1 MGGQVDLMV
10 ADIPVVLPFIKSGK
24 LRALAVTNARRI
36 PVLKDVPTMAELG
49 LPKVEVYNWY
59 GMLAP
64 ARTPPEIVNKLYS
77 AVGAALRSPDLKQQ
91 FEQQGVEVVAS
102 KPDEFGPFIFAESA
116 RWGALAKSVG
126 PKLD

>member
-1 MGGQVDLMV
+1 MV

-36 PVLKDVPTMAELG
+36 PILKDVPTMAELG

-64 ARTPPEIVNKLYS
+64 ARTPPEIVNKLHG
-77 AVGAALRSPDLKQQ
+77 AVSPALRSPDLKQR
-91 FEQQGVEVVAS
+91 FEQQGVGVVGS
-102 KPDEFGPFIFAESA
+102 KPEEFGPFIFAESA

-126 PKLD
+126 AHLD

>member
-1 MGGQVDLMV
+1 MV

-36 PVLKDVPTMAELG
+36 PILKDVPTMAELG

-64 ARTPPEIVNKLYS
+64 ARTPPEIVNKLHG
-77 AVGAALRSPDLKQQ
+77 AVSPALRSPDLKQR
-91 FEQQGVEVVAS
+91 FEQQGVGVVGS
-102 KPDEFGPFIFAESA
+102 KPEEFGPFIFAESA
-116 RWGALAKSVG
+116 RWGALARAVG
-126 PKLD
+126 AKLD